1 MPIKRMCCHA
11 GCPRYREEGSKFCSV
26 HREADEAKD
35 RKRYADYL
43 SNRYNRQHTTSVYA
57 DLYRSS
63 EWKELRKKVIEQHP
77 YCAECGSKFGLKCII
92 ITHLELITVHLICSS
107 ILMLWKFSVLPVIAR
122 KQIGERNE

>member
-77 YCAECGSKFGLKCII
+77 YCAECGSKFGLQV
-92 ITHLELITVHLICSS
+92 HHNYAPGVDYSSPDMFFNPDALE
-107 ILMLWKFSVLPVIAR
+107 VLCTSCHSKETDRR
-122 KQIGERNE
+122 KK